1 MIWKNCSLLN
11 KRCRTAFDLQ
21 FLNSEAKRLS
31 DITAKPDFWNL
42 DNHEAILKQL
52 SDVNSKLDNFKY
64 ISSEYDD
71 LVVLEEL
78 IRDSENSDLNSE
90 LKNEFL
96 KRSSELKNLLE
107 HHSLLLLLN
116 EDYDSAN
123 AILMVHAGS
132 GGLDSQDWAEMLLR
146 MYLRYA
152 EREGFKTNL
161 IEYINDEASG
171 IKSATVLISGD
182 YAYGFLKAERGV
194 HRLVRISPFDS
205 AHRRHTSFASVLVT
219 PEISS
224 SDDVQ
229 VEIKPEDIK
238 IDTFRASGA
247 GGQYVNRTDSAVR
260 ITHIPTGIVVTCQNE
275 RSQHMNKELAMHVLK
290 SRLYDIA
297 LQERQEH
304 LASVVGDKKETTW
317 GSQIRSYVLHPYTMV
332 KDHRTNFEKS
342 NVQAVLDGDINDF
355 IMAYLKQKAKS
366 NAINIKG
373 LENNA

>member
-11 KRCRTAFDLQ
+11 KRCRTAFDLH

-42 DNHEAILKQL
+42 DNHEVILKQL

-332 KDHRTNFEKS
+332 KDHRTNFEKG

-366 NAINIKG
+366 NAITIKD
-373 LENNA
+373 